1 LAIHRGLKWTI
12 GLLAALVAALAALV
26 GAVETGYFRDPLI
39 RYVATRAGREFRVE
53 GTLETHVFSCD
64 PRLIA
69 ERVVIGNPPW
79 MPAGLTAEIGKV
91 TLVIEM
97 PCFGH
102 SFGIE
107 KLEMEGATLHLARD
121 SAGRANWQLT
131 DPSKESDQSL
141 PIIRSLSMPTAR
153 VELDDARRHLQFN
166 GTVSAQDVNGPQA
179 TRPLRIEGT
188 GQLNGRTASFQ
199 VDGDPLAAASHDA
212 PYRFVF
218 TERSSG
224 SRLDGSGFLPRPFD
238 FDVLD
243 ASFAATGADL
253 KDLYFLTGVTL
264 IHTGA
269 YHASGKMTRRG
280 TNTKFSELAATS
292 GESDIRGAVSIETSS
307 GRPKLVA
314 ELNSQFL
321 RTEDLGAR
329 AAGRDSES
337 AAGAPLL
344 LSNAALDPSA
354 TRRGDALVNY
364 HSRRLDI
371 GRIPLQGVAAT
382 MAIDHGVLV
391 VAPLLASVFEGKLT
405 ARVRLD
411 ASTDDPAAEL
421 DLKIADLQLGGYF
434 RDAPQPPADGL
445 LRARV
450 IVKGRGRS
458 VHQVAASS
466 NGTVTAVLS
475 HGTIRSSL
483 AELTGID
490 LRGLGMLL
498 GKSVQSTPI
507 RCAIASFQAHDGTLA
522 AQSLIVDT
530 EPVLVTGEGV
540 IHMDSE
546 SLDLTLRGHPKGL
559 RLRLRSAL
567 LVRGTLLHPSVGI
580 QAGSAVAQ
588 TAAAVA
594 LGVILSPLASV
605 LVFVDPGLA
614 KDADCAGLL
623 AASKTL

>member
-1 LAIHRGLKWTI
+1 
-12 GLLAALVAALAALV
+12 
-26 GAVETGYFRDPLI
+26 
-39 RYVATRAGREFRVE
+39 
-53 GTLETHVFSCD
+53 
-64 PRLIA
+64 
-69 ERVVIGNPPW
+69 
-79 MPAGLTAEIGKV
+79 
-91 TLVIEM
+91 
-97 PCFGH
+97 
-102 SFGIE
+102 
-107 KLEMEGATLHLARD
+107 
-121 SAGRANWQLT
+121 
-131 DPSKESDQSL
+131 
-141 PIIRSLSMPTAR
+141 
-153 VELDDARRHLQFN
+153 
-166 GTVSAQDVNGPQA
+166 
-179 TRPLRIEGT
+179 
-188 GQLNGRTASFQ
+188 
-199 VDGDPLAAASHDA
+199 
-212 PYRFVF
+212 
-218 TERSSG
+218 
-224 SRLDGSGFLPRPFD
+224 
-238 FDVLD
+238 
-243 ASFAATGADL
+243 
-253 KDLYFLTGVTL
+253 LTGVTL

-321 RTEDLGAR
+321 RTADLGAR
-329 AAGRDSES
+329 AAGRDSDS

-354 TRRGDALVNY
+354 TRRGDAIVNY

-411 ASTDDPAAEL
+411 ASTDNPAAEL
-421 DLKIADLQLGGYF
+421 DLKIADLQLERYF
-434 RDAPQPPADGL
+434 RDAAQPPADGL

-450 IVKGRGRS
+450 IVKGRGSS

-498 GKSVQSTPI
+498 GKSAQSTPI
-507 RCAIASFQAHDGTLA
+507 RCAIASFQAHDGNLA

-567 LVRGTLLHPSVGI
+567 LVRGTLQHPSVGI

-594 LGVILSPLASV
+594 LGVILSPLASA

>member
-1 LAIHRGLKWTI
+1 
-12 GLLAALVAALAALV
+12 LLAALVAVLAMLV
-26 GAVETGYFRDPLI
+26 DAVVTGHFRDPLI
-39 RYVATRAGREFRVE
+39 RYIASRAGREFRV
-53 GTLETHVFSCD
+53 GGAVETHVFSCD

-91 TLVIEM
+91 TLVLAI
-97 PCFGH
+97 PCFGR
-102 SFGIE
+102 SFGVE

-131 DPSKESDQSL
+131 DPSKGSDQSL

-166 GTVSAQDVNGPQA
+166 GTVSAQEMNGPQA

-188 GQLNGRTASFQ
+188 GQLNGRTATFQ
-199 VDGDPLAAASHDA
+199 VDGDPLAAAGHDR
-212 PYRFVF
+212 PYHFVF
-218 TERSSG
+218 SERSSG
-224 SRLDGSGFLPRPFD
+224 SRLYGSGFLPRPFD

-253 KDLYFLTGVTL
+253 KDLYFLTGVTMM
-264 IHTGA
+264 HTGA
-269 YHASGKMTRRG
+269 YRVSGKMTRRG

-292 GESDIRGAVSIETSS
+292 GESDIRGTVSIETSS

-314 ELNSQFL
+314 DLNSQLL
-321 RTEDLGAR
+321 RTADLGAR
-329 AAGRDSES
+329 AAGRDAES
-337 AAGAPLL
+337 ATSVPLL
-344 LSNAALDPSA
+344 LSNAALDPGA
-354 TRRGDALVNY
+354 TRRGDAIVNF
-364 HSRRLDI
+364 HSRRVDI
-371 GRIPLQGVAAT
+371 GRIPLDEVVAAMT
-382 MAIDHGVLV
+382 IDHGVLV
-391 VAPLLASVFEGKLT
+391 VAPLLAGVFEGKLT

-421 DLKIADLQLGGYF
+421 DLKIADLQLGRYF
-434 RDAPQPPADGL
+434 SDAAQPPADGL

-450 IVKGRGRS
+450 IVKGRGSS
-458 VHQVAASS
+458 VHQVAASA

-475 HGTIRSSL
+475 HGTIRASL

-490 LRGLGMLL
+490 LRGLGMLM
-498 GKSVQSTPI
+498 GKSTQSTPI
-507 RCAIASFQAHDGTLA
+507 RCAIASFQAHGGDLA
-522 AQSLIVDT
+522 AQSLVVDT

-546 SLDLTLRGHPKGL
+546 SLGLSLRGHPKAL
-559 RLRLRSAL
+559 RLGRLRSAL
-567 LVRGTLLHPSVGI
+567 LVRGTLLHPSVGV
-580 QAGSAVAQ
+580 QAGQAVAQ

-594 LGVILSPLASV
+594 LGVIFSPLASV
-605 LVFVDPGLA
+605 LAFVDPGLA
-614 KDADCAGLL
+614 KDADCARLL
-623 AASKTL
+623 AVSKTL